1 MEILVYSQQGNMGG
15 STRLLLNLARH
26 LAREHSVSVAFGTAH
41 TPQTSDVLLA
51 QFPELRLIRGDPESI
66 RRRRFDVAMLHLP
79 FAVEDVETFD
89 APRKIAVVMELVARH
104 PIAIREEHC
113 TLFERILYLHREQVE
128 HLSPASRESKCT
140 LLPVIDNIDFE
151 PDYVPA
157 CCIGAIGGAHKM
169 QLPLALSLLDAL
181 PQGYSMCFWSPDPLA
196 IDGLAAPLLDQALQ
210 LMSVGRLQQQPPT
223 GDIRL
228 LSQRYRALLHTPLHG
243 NGTSVVV
250 SDALGCGKLVILAP
264 LPAYRE
270 AYAHL
275 DGVLFTD
282 QPRTEL
288 VDRICAYSREDFA
301 RIRAAY
307 RARHDRG
314 AILRQW
320 SAAILDADVHPTR
333 NPGREPDRAAAH
345 NGDVAAP
352 RIMRATVNPD
362 ASTRS
367 MSAAPSRNAPCPCG
381 SGKRYKHCCGAAAQ
395 STPGATQTLPPP
407 QMTTEQLN
415 LRLAHSVESYD
426 RGDFGL
432 TASLCDSVLASA
444 TATAFQ
450 KLAAAEIGGSACTRL
465 ARHARARELYL
476 VALSIDPDRVQTLHN
491 LGQNAIHLR
500 DFALAIEYTNR
511 LLSVEPGSTNAYNT
525 MAKALRDLGRWHEA
539 KELYARLIAAGSGDE
554 TVYNNYLMSLHYTPM
569 DADEAYHA
577 HVGWAERYAPA
588 SNMAGRLHHN
598 DRSTDRK
605 LRLGY
610 FSPNFSRKIAGYFIK
625 PLIANHDRTRFDL
638 YLYSNTTVEDDYTD
652 YFRGNCGKWTDIR
665 GLDAKQVAQAIV
677 DDRIDVMV
685 DLAGHAPDNILAALS
700 YKPAPVQITML
711 DYFDT
716 TGLSAIDYFVSD
728 DYHSP
733 AGSPQ
738 RFVEKLLRLP
748 TIRLCYEPVDL
759 APPVRELPAARNGYI
774 TFGSFNRRQKV
785 TPEVI
790 GLWSR
795 VLNGVPGS
803 RLVLKGSYFDRAEVQ
818 ADILR
823 DFSAAGI
830 DAARIEF
837 RGRSHHGEALE
848 QYGDVDI
855 GLDTFPWNGGLTT
868 CESLLMGVP
877 VIALK
882 GDRIISRQS
891 AAMMNALG
899 LDDFVAD
906 DWDQYVDIARRWS
919 ASTGAL
925 AQLRRELRQRL
936 RASPL
941 GDGKRYANAVEQ
953 IYASTWRAWC
963 EGNQP
968 TGPMIS

>member
-26 LAREHSVSVAFGTAH
+26 LAREHSVSVAFASH
-41 TPQTSDVLLA
+41 HSPQASDILLA
-51 QFPELRLIRGDPESI
+51 RFPELRLIPGDAQTM
-66 RRRRFDVAMLHLP
+66 RRRRFDVAILHLP
-79 FAVEDVETFD
+79 FAMEDVDNFK
-89 APRKIAVVMELVARH
+89 AARKIAVLMELVERH
-104 PIAIREEHC
+104 PIALREEHC
-113 TLFERILYLHREQVE
+113 AQFERILHLHREQVR
-128 HLSPASRESKCT
+128 HLSPASRAAKCT
-140 LLPVIDNIDFE
+140 QLPVIDNIDFE
-151 PDYVPA
+151 PEYVPA

-181 PQGYSMCFWSPDPLA
+181 PQRYSMCFWSPDPLA
-196 IDGLAAPLLDQALQ
+196 IDGLALPLLDQALR
-210 LMSVGRLQQQPPT
+210 LVSAGRLRQQSPS

-250 SDALGCGKLVILAP
+250 SDALSCGKLAILAP

-270 AYAHL
+270 AYGHL

-282 QPRTEL
+282 QPGTEL
-288 VDRICAYSREDFA
+288 AGRICAYSREDFS

-307 RARHDRG
+307 RAHHDRSD
-314 AILRQW
+314 ILRLW
-320 SAAILDADVHPTR
+320 SAAILDGDFHPALA
-333 NPGREPDRAAAH
+333 PGREPELATTDAASA
-345 NGDVAAP
+345 AAP
-352 RIMRATVNPD
+352 RVMCATVNPH
-362 ASTRS
+362 TRAPS
-367 MSAAPSRNAPCPCG
+367 MSEAPSRNAPCPCG

-395 STPGATQTLPPP
+395 STPVAAQAPVPEV
-407 QMTTEQLN
+407 TTEQLN
-415 LRLAHSVESYD
+415 LRLAHSIESYN
-426 RGDFGL
+426 RFDFRL
-432 TASLCDSVLASA
+432 AASLCDSVLASDAA
-444 TATAFQ
+444 TALQ
-450 KLAAAEIGGSACTRL
+450 RLAAAEIGGAACTRL
-465 ARHARARELYL
+465 DRHARARELYL

-491 LGQNAIHLR
+491 LGLNAIHLG
-500 DFALAIEYTNR
+500 DFALAIEYANR
-511 LLSVEPGSTNAYNT
+511 LLSVEPGNTNAYNT
-525 MAKALRDLGRWHEA
+525 MTNALRELGRWHEA
-539 KELYARLIAAGSGDE
+539 KELYARLIADGREDE
-554 TVYNNYLMSLHYTPM
+554 TVYNSYLMSLHYTPM
-569 DADEAYHA
+569 DPEEAYRA
-577 HVGWAERYAPA
+577 HIGWAERYAPA
-588 SNMAGRLHHN
+588 ANMAARVHHN

-610 FSPNFSRKIAGYFIK
+610 FSPNFSRKIAGYFIR
-625 PLIANHDRTRFDL
+625 PLIAHHDRTRFDL
-638 YLYSNTTVEDDYTD
+638 YLYSNTAVEDDYTD
-652 YFRGNCGKWTDIR
+652 YFRDNCSKWTDVR

-716 TGLSAIDYFVSD
+716 TGVSAMDYFVSD

-733 AGSPQ
+733 VGSPQ
-738 RFVEKLLRLP
+738 RFVEKLLRLS

-795 VLNGVPGS
+795 VLHDVPGS
-803 RLVLKGSYFDRAEVQ
+803 RLVLKGSYFDQAAVQ
-818 ADILR
+818 ADILHH
-823 DFSAAGI
+823 FCAEGI

-837 RGRSHHGEALE
+837 RGRSHHREALE

-877 VIALK
+877 VIALA

-891 AAMMNALG
+891 AAMMHALG

-906 DWDQYVDIARRWS
+906 DRDQYVDIARRWS

-925 AQLRRELRQRL
+925 EQLRRELRQRL
-936 RASPL
+936 LASPL
-941 GDGKRYANAVEQ
+941 GDGKRYAAAVEQ

-963 EGNQP
+963 EGAQP
-968 TGPMIS
+968 GGRTTS